1 VARLTSAIKAAP
13 TVGYIWGDGPTGYSI
28 KYAWRSPSPDGQ
40 ERVVLATERRI
51 SALSSSSPVAG
62 SAADAEFTVM
72 EMRIDGKGLGEV
84 KTSLTSPVVVDA
96 AARTLAIDAYASAPA
111 LLKVTR

>member
-1 VARLTSAIKAAP
+1 
-13 TVGYIWGDGPTGYSI
+13 
-28 KYAWRSPSPDGQ
+28 
-40 ERVVLATERRI
+40 
-51 SALSSSSPVAG
+51 
-62 SAADAEFTVM
+62 M